1 MEMILEL
8 VVGVIDMEVDKV
20 ADETTNEV
28 ADMEVYKEGK
38 IFKNVKIVK
47 KKSDKEWRLITFHL
61 WRCFLIV
68 FIPYLQS
75 GPAGRHNSAKI
86 ASETL
91 MKIIFLLLI
100 LNLQQ
105 NRQHCCRF

>member
-47 KKSDKEWRLITFHL
+47 KKVIKNGGSLHFTCGDVFLLFS
-61 WRCFLIV
+61 FLICS
-68 FIPYLQS
+68 PD
-75 GPAGRHNSAKI
+75 
-86 ASETL
+86 
-91 MKIIFLLLI
+91 
-100 LNLQQ
+100 QQ
-105 NRQHCCRF
+105 GGTTQQKLPLKL

>member
-8 VVGVIDMEVDKV
+8 VVGVMNMEVDKV

-47 KKSDKEWRLITFHL
+47 KKVIKNDGSLRFTCGDVFLLFS
-61 WRCFLIV
+61 FLICS
-68 FIPYLQS
+68 PD
-75 GPAGRHNSAKI
+75 
-86 ASETL
+86 
-91 MKIIFLLLI
+91 
-100 LNLQQ
+100 QQ
-105 NRQHCCRF
+105 GGTTQQKLPLKL

>member
-38 IFKNVKIVK
+38 IFKNMKIVK
-47 KKSDKEWRLITFHL
+47 KKKVIKNGGSLRFTCGDVFLLFS
-61 WRCFLIV
+61 FLICS
-68 FIPYLQS
+68 PD
-75 GPAGRHNSAKI
+75 
-86 ASETL
+86 
-91 MKIIFLLLI
+91 
-100 LNLQQ
+100 QQ
-105 NRQHCCRF
+105 GGTTQQKLPLKL